1 MKLCLAK
8 RCDRWFRMSI
18 ISHDLQD
25 WGFGNGHRK
34 ILILFKCD
42 NLELLSG
49 IQIFMDC
56 FQEVVRDIEVF
67 CEENCKE
74 RKSIIGELNNE

>member
-1 MKLCLAK
+1 MA
-8 RCDRWFRMSI
+8 
-18 ISHDLQD
+18 
-25 WGFGNGHRK
+25 
-34 ILILFKCD
+34 ILLKYD

-74 RKSIIGELNNE
+74 RKSIIGELNNEWMDLEKEEIYGIFL

>member
-1 MKLCLAK
+1 MA
-8 RCDRWFRMSI
+8 
-18 ISHDLQD
+18 
-25 WGFGNGHRK
+25 
-34 ILILFKCD
+34 ILLKCD

>member
-1 MKLCLAK
+1 MA
-8 RCDRWFRMSI
+8 
-18 ISHDLQD
+18 
-25 WGFGNGHRK
+25 
-34 ILILFKCD
+34 ILLKCD

-74 RKSIIGELNNE
+74 RKSIIGELKNEWMALEKEEIYGIFFL

>member
-1 MKLCLAK
+1 MA
-8 RCDRWFRMSI
+8 
-18 ISHDLQD
+18 
-25 WGFGNGHRK
+25 
-34 ILILFKCD
+34 ILLKSD